1 MPGDMATKRSRKHLV
16 WIDCEMT
23 GLDAGK
29 DVLLEIASIV
39 TNYDLEIVARGPV
52 LPIRQSATK
61 LARMDAWN
69 RRTHG
74 QSGLID
80 RVRNEGVPLAEA
92 ERLTLNF
99 VKRYCYKRTAPLC
112 GNSIGQDKR
121 FLIKY
126 MPKLIDFLHYK
137 VVDVSSIKVLVN
149 EWYAGKIEP
158 PKKKELHQALA
169 DIEESIAEL
178 DYYRRRVFISQD

>member
-1 MPGDMATKRSRKHLV
+1 MGTKRSKKHLV

-23 GLDAGK
+23 GLDPTR
-29 DVLLEIASIV
+29 DVLLEIATII

-52 LPIRQSATK
+52 LAIHASEAK
-61 LARMDAWN
+61 LTGMDAWN
-69 RRTHG
+69 RRTHRK
-74 QSGLID
+74 SGLLD
-80 RVRNEGVPLAEA
+80 RVRGEGVSVAEA
-92 ERLTLNF
+92 ERQTLAF

-126 MPKLIDFLHYK
+126 MPELEQFLHYK
-137 VVDVSSIKVLVN
+137 VVDVSSIKVLVK
-149 EWYAGKIEP
+149 EWYGGKYESP
-158 PKKKELHQALA
+158 QKQELHRALS

-178 DYYRRRVFISQD
+178 DYYRRTVFVPLS